1 MVEYSL
7 RSPVV
12 EPEKLMEAAT
22 DLAGAHRELS
32 AEDIEELID
41 RGETYTESILQ
52 IGMELGIIEK
62 SDNDYVINRDVRMQL
77 RQSSSEQKIRL
88 LRSRLQ
94 QYKPFIAFVS
104 SLIQGSSPDRA
115 AKQVKVLYQMDITAE
130 DLNTQLLKLG
140 KYVEIFDE
148 AGDDDGISFEINTD
162 VVTDEYIHNLS
173 TAVKS
178 SLVARLFLEKRLNE
192 EIIGYMDEETVD
204 ELVNAVEIF
213 WDRPRSAIAAA
224 GRAIEDFQRDLG
236 NDYGQNPQ
244 RYQNANGISE
254 LADQLKG
261 EGLVLS
267 RHVHGGKYLGG
278 MRNPSGGHGKDPQTL
293 DRWDVSE
300 EVAFGYILASIH
312 YVRSLYAYVVQDRQV
327 L

>member
-12 EPEKLMEAAT
+12 KPEKLMEAAT
-22 DLAGAHRELS
+22 HLAGAHRKLS
-32 AEDIEELID
+32 AGDLEELIE
-41 RGETYTESILQ
+41 RGEEYTESILQ
-52 IGMELGIIEK
+52 IGNELDIIEE
-62 SDNDYVINRDVRMQL
+62 SDEDYVINRDVRMQL
-77 RQSSSEQKIRL
+77 RQSSSEQKTRL

-104 SLIQGSSPDRA
+104 SLIQGNSPNQA
-115 AKQVKVLYQMDITAE
+115 AKQVKVLFQMDINKD
-130 DLNTQLLKLG
+130 DLNSQFLKLG
-140 KYVEIFDE
+140 HYVDIFDTTE
-148 AGDDDGISFEINTD
+148 DADNISFEINTD

-173 TAVKS
+173 AAVKS

-204 ELVNAVEIF
+204 ELVNALEIF
-213 WDRPRSAIAAA
+213 WDRPRSAIAAT
-224 GRAIEDFQRDLG
+224 GRAVEDFQRDLG
-236 NDYGQNPQ
+236 NDYGQNAQ
-244 RYQNANGISE
+244 RYQDANGISE

-261 EGLVLS
+261 EDLVLS

-312 YVRSLYAYVVQDRQV
+312 YIRSLYAYVVQSRQV